1 MVSNYFHFPLLIAL
15 KLGNSSRRKIL
26 NSPALASA
34 TTKPQ
39 TWFDVLKEAL
49 FGSKQDFTAISIN
62 RAIVLLAVP
71 MVLEMMMESLF
82 GIVDIF
88 FVAHLGAD
96 ATATVGMTEG
106 MLVMVFAVA
115 LGLSMGT
122 TAVVARR
129 TGEQDKDGAA
139 KSAVQSIMLGIMVSA
154 LIFAVCFPL
163 APRLLGLMGASPSIV
178 HTGSTYTRIMLSGS
192 GIILML
198 FLMNAIFRGAGD
210 AAVAMRVLW
219 LANLINI
226 CLDPCLILGLG
237 PFPRLGVTGAAVST
251 TIGRGIGILFQ
262 LYILWQGR
270 GRIVVR
276 REHLRLDFKVM
287 ANILRIA
294 ANGALQFMIA
304 TASWVVMVRLV
315 QSFGSAVTAGYT
327 VAVRIIIF
335 SIMPSWGLG
344 GAAATLV
351 GQNLGAKLPERA
363 EQSVWRAGFFN
374 MIFLGTVSLLYLIF
388 APHLV
393 AIFSNDPAVIKYGAN
408 CLRIISLCYIL
419 YAYGLV
425 IIQAFNGAGD
435 TFTPT
440 IVNLV
445 CFWIVQIP
453 LAFFLGKRLGLGP
466 NGVYFAILTAEI
478 LLSLL
483 SIYLFRVGRWKR
495 KVV

>member
-1 MVSNYFHFPLLIAL
+1 
-15 KLGNSSRRKIL
+15 
-26 NSPALASA
+26 
-34 TTKPQ
+34 
-39 TWFDVLKEAL
+39 VLKEAL
-49 FGSKQDFTAISIN
+49 FGSKQDFTAISID

-71 MVLEMMMESLF
+71 MVLEMTMESLF

-96 ATATVGMTEG
+96 ATATVGITEG
-106 MLVMVFAVA
+106 MLVMIYAVA

-129 TGEQDKDGAA
+129 TGEHDRDGAA
-139 KSAVQSIMLGIMVSA
+139 KAAVQSIMLGVMVSA
-154 LIFAVCFPL
+154 VIFAVCFPL
-163 APRLLGLMGASPSIV
+163 APRLLGLMGAGPSIV
-178 HTGSTYTRIMLSGS
+178 HTGSTYTRVMLSGS
-192 GIILML
+192 GVILML

-219 LANLINI
+219 LANAINI

-251 TIGRGIGILFQ
+251 TIGRSIGILFQ
-262 LYILWQGR
+262 LYILWRGR
-270 GRIVVR
+270 GRILVR
-276 REHLRLDFKVM
+276 SEHLRLDLKVM
-287 ANILRIA
+287 TNIMRIA
-294 ANGALQFMIA
+294 ANGALQFVIA

-327 VAVRIIIF
+327 VAVRIVIF

-344 GAAATLV
+344 AAAATLV
-351 GQNLGAKLPERA
+351 GQNLGAKQPERA
-363 EQSVWRAGFFN
+363 AQSVWRAGFFN
-374 MIFLGTVSLLYLIF
+374 MIFLGAVSVLYLIL

-393 AIFSNDPAVIKYGAN
+393 AIFSNDPAVIKYGAS

-453 LAFFLGKRLGLGP
+453 LAFFLSRRMGFGP
-466 NGVYFAILTAEI
+466 NGIYSAILTAEI

-483 SIYLFRVGRWKR
+483 SIYLFRMGRWKR